1 MTAGLL
7 YSIGGSQSET
17 VSQLGGVKNISTNI
31 STKKISLNY
40 YSDKL

>member
-17 VSQLGGVKNISTNI
+17 VSQLF
-31 STKKISLNY
+31 SLSLTAEN
-40 YSDKL
+40 SSATPR